1 MEAKVTARYLNE
13 RQVSKITGRALS
25 TLRNERSK
33 KTGISYSKIGRSVRY
48 NIKDVIE
55 FMESRK
61 IKTQWKKTV
70 MSQIILDFIQSAG
83 TDDGYGYFS
92 GKPEVV
98 EYAKGISKNQKN
110 KYIRYGKIPK
120 VFFKYLDTIF
130 ESDHN
135 AWEYLRLDL
144 IEETCPGLNDK
155 PVDTSEMLY
164 KMIEENL
171 RLHGTKHLRY

>member
-1 MEAKVTARYLNE
+1 
-13 RQVSKITGRALS
+13 
-25 TLRNERSK
+25 
-33 KTGISYSKIGRSVRY
+33 
-48 NIKDVIE
+48 
-55 FMESRK
+55 
-61 IKTQWKKTV
+61 

-92 GKPEVV
+92 GKPEIF
-98 EYAKGISKNQKN
+98 EYAKGISKDQKN

-130 ESDHN
+130 ENDHN

-144 IEETCPGLNDK
+144 IEKTCPGLNDK

-164 KMIEENL
+164 K
-171 RLHGTKHLRY
+171 

>member
-61 IKTQWKKTV
+61 IKTQ
-70 MSQIILDFIQSAG
+70 
-83 TDDGYGYFS
+83 
-92 GKPEVV
+92 
-98 EYAKGISKNQKN
+98 
-110 KYIRYGKIPK
+110 
-120 VFFKYLDTIF
+120 
-130 ESDHN
+130 
-135 AWEYLRLDL
+135 
-144 IEETCPGLNDK
+144 
-155 PVDTSEMLY
+155 
-164 KMIEENL
+164 
-171 RLHGTKHLRY
+171 

>member
-1 MEAKVTARYLNE
+1 MEVRTIDDVAKVIIAKHNKDWAKVGEIAYETQNILARAIACVVIVSE
-13 RQVSKITGRALS
+13 RKETFKVEK
-25 TLRNERSK
+25 
-33 KTGISYSKIGRSVRY
+33 
-48 NIKDVIE
+48 KDV
-55 FMESRK
+55 
-61 IKTQWKKTV
+61 
-70 MSQIILDFIQSAG
+70 
-83 TDDGYGYFS
+83 DG
-92 GKPEVV
+92 KVTEVV

-144 IEETCPGLNDK
+144 IEEACPGLNDK
-155 PVDTSEMLY
+155 PVDSSEMLY

-171 RLHGTKHLRY
+171 RLHGAKHLR